1 MLHSNAAKTKSAP
14 AETETRTGIISRW
27 VAIAGRRT
35 FVISMAA
42 GFLAGATMAS
52 LTTNEMRAAAV
63 AVGAFCIMA
72 GTARRAFVAE
82 SAAEALRNKL
92 QDEASYHA
100 FVDSAAEGFFR
111 TTRDG
116 RYLICNPALA
126 QIYGYPSPERLTSE
140 LTDIASTLY
149 VDPQRRTEFV
159 RLTEK
164 DGVLRDFVSQIRR
177 RDGSTIWI
185 LENARKVTD
194 EDNQFLFYEGTV
206 QDITEKIESERA
218 IRQALQ
224 ETREAVR
231 AKAAFLA
238 AMSHELKTPLNAV
251 IGFSDLML
259 QETFGPVEPSRYR
272 EYVGDIYTNGHRLLC
287 MINDILDISRI
298 EGGLMTLEEANVA
311 LTREIQA
318 VWEDEASKN
327 AGRVDVSFDFPENL
341 APLKADPKRL
351 RQVLGHIFS
360 NAMKFTPRNGLVRVR
375 ARHTPEG
382 GAAITVQDNGIGMAP
397 ELIRHALEPFR
408 QLDGRLQRNFEGA
421 GLGLPLANA
430 LVKLHGG
437 RLMIDSTPGA
447 GTKVVIEFPPERM
460 ERLAAA

>member
-1 MLHSNAAKTKSAP
+1 MSSSNGAKSKAP
-14 AETETRTGIISRW
+14 QPDTELSTGWVGHW

-35 FVISMAA
+35 FVFSLAL
-42 GFLAGATMAS
+42 GFLIGIAIAPIAANEWRGAAI
-52 LTTNEMRAAAV
+52 AF
-63 AVGAFCIMA
+63 GALCIMA
-72 GTARRAFVAE
+72 GTARRAYVAE
-82 SAAEALRNKL
+82 IAAETLRNKL

-100 FVDSAAEGFFR
+100 FVDSAVEGFFR

-126 QIYGYPSPERLTSE
+126 QIYGYSTPEQLTSE

-149 VDPQRRTEFV
+149 VDPSRRSEFA

-177 RDGSTIWI
+177 RDGSIIWI
-185 LENARKVTD
+185 SENARKVKD
-194 EDNQFLFYEGTV
+194 EENQFLFYEGTV
-206 QDITEKIESERA
+206 QDITAVIESEQA

-251 IGFSDLML
+251 IGFSDLMA
-259 QETFGPVEPSRYR
+259 QETFGPVEPPRYR
-272 EYVGDIYTNGHRLLC
+272 EYIGDIRANGYRLLG

-298 EGGLMTLEEANVA
+298 EGGLMIL
-311 LTREIQA
+311 
-318 VWEDEASKN
+318 DEASLVIFDEIHAAWASEAASA
-327 AGRVDVSFDFPENL
+327 AGYLEVSFAIADDL
-341 APLKADPKRL
+341 SPLKADPRRL
-351 RQVLGHIFS
+351 KQILGHIFS
-360 NAMKFTPRNGLVRVR
+360 NAAKFTQKNGWVRIS
-375 ARHTPEG
+375 ARHTQDG
-382 GAAITVQDNGIGMAP
+382 GTAITVEDNGIGMAP
-397 ELIRHALEPFR
+397 DLITHALEPFR
-408 QLDGRLQRNFEGA
+408 QLDNRLARKFDGA

-437 RLMIDSTPGA
+437 RLSIDSTPGA
-447 GTKVVIEFPPERM
+447 GTKVTIEFPPDRTAK
-460 ERLAAA
+460 LAAA